1 MVTIRLQGDFIIQL
15 HKNHVSQTLTGAEI
29 LRFTQSLSEQQL
41 ELAIYGFRALANCYL
56 LTLDTE
62 FLADFDIDGQL
73 DILDAQDNTLVLYTS
88 KVSFLS
94 PPDAPKL

>member
-15 HKNHVSQTLTGAEI
+15 HKNQVGQALTGTEN
-29 LRFTQSLSEQQL
+29 LRFTQSLNGQQF
-41 ELAIYGFRALANCYL
+41 ELAAYGFRALANCYL
-56 LTLDTE
+56 LTLDTQL
-62 FLADFDIDGQL
+62 LADFDIDGQL
-73 DILDAQDNTLVLYTS
+73 DILDAADNTLVLYTC